1 MQIVRFTFL
10 EVGVG
15 LAAHSTQKAWLDY
28 YYYCF
33 KSLAGIW
40 SLGDT
45 PTEEAHRVA
54 TDWGDKK
61 AVSWWMHCTV
71 WECGKLLGCLS
82 LSPGLEIVVGRRK
95 DHNLML
101 EMKDFSCFF
110 FFINTLSNT
119 AQLPWQGQLVL
130 STAGTIK
137 LHCYLVSC
145 RHLKGRYQA

>member
-15 LAAHSTQKAWLDY
+15 LAAHSTQNTWLDY
-28 YYYCF
+28 YF
-33 KSLAGIW
+33 KSLAGIR